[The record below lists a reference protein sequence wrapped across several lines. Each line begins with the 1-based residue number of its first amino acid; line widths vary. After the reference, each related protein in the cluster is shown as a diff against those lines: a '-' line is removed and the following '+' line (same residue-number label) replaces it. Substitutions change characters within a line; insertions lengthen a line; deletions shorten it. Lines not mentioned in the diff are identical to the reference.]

1 MSKRK
6 ILIIDDSAFTRK
18 VLSTIIEEDGRLE
31 VIGTAK
37 NGKEGME
44 MALAL
49 SPDVISV
56 DIEMP
61 IMNGLTM
68 IKELMAKKSFPIVVV
83 SSLSK
88 EGAKETIQALEYG
101 AFDFI
106 AKPSSIF
113 GLKTDEV
120 FAEYIEKVYAAA
132 MSKNKISSRAESKAA
147 KTSYSPQLPVFAK
160 AKEVSKDKVQKPATK
175 LVAIGTSTGGPK
187 ALPDVLTQFPED
199 FPAGIVIVQHM
210 PPGFT
215 KSLANRL
222 DQLSTIQ
229 VKEAEDGEL
238 IVAGTAYIAP
248 GDRHLTVIEK
258 NGKYYVAL
266 DDGPKKGPHK
276 PSVDVMMSS
285 LSKLPSKKMI
295 AVIMTGMG
303 NDGCEGIEELKK
315 ANDTYTIAQDE
326 ASCVVYGMP
335 RAVVQKHLSDET
347 VPLNQIAQAIK
358 KKLEVL

>member
-31 VIGTAK
+31 LVGTAK
-37 NGKEGME
+37 NGKEGLE

-49 SPDVISV
+49 DPDVVSV
-56 DIEMP
+56 DVEMP

-68 IKELMAKKSFPIVVV
+68 IKELMSKKDIPIVVV
-83 SSLSK
+83 SSLTK

-113 GLKTDEV
+113 GLKSEEV
-120 FAEYIEKVYAAA
+120 FAEYAEKLYTAAMTKKQTGMAAA
-132 MSKNKISSRAESKAA
+132 KKQEIRSVPRFEAPLKPLDKKKSQRAA
-147 KTSYSPQLPVFAK
+147 V
-160 AKEVSKDKVQKPATK
+160 K

-187 ALPDVLTQFPED
+187 ALPDVLMQLPAD

-215 KSLANRL
+215 KSLAGRL
-222 DQLSTIQ
+222 DQLSAIH
-229 VKEAEDGEL
+229 VKEAEDGEQ
-238 IVAGTAYIAP
+238 IMEATAYVAP
-248 GDRHLTVIEK
+248 GDRHLKVVEK
-258 NGKYYVAL
+258 LGKYYVEL

-276 PSVDVMMSS
+276 PAVDVMMSS
-285 LSKLPSKKMI
+285 LAKLPPRKLI

-303 NDGCEGIEELKK
+303 SDGCDGMEELKK
-315 ANDTYTIAQDE
+315 ANNTHIIAQDE

-335 RAVVQKHLSDET
+335 RAVVQKKLADEI
-347 VPLNQIAQAIK
+347 VPLSQIAQAIK
-358 KKLEVL
+358 NKLEVL